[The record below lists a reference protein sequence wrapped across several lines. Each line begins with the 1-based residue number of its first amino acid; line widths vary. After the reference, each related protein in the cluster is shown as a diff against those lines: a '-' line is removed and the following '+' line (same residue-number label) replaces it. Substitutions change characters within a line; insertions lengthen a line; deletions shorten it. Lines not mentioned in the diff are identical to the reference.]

1 VQLENVVPWGR
12 NLQEYQEM
20 GLYSDTDKIKKILGC
35 GDGPASVN
43 SELTKLGVD
52 IVSID
57 PVYRF
62 SKAQIAKRVE
72 ETSGVIGEQLR
83 KNQDDFMWK
92 NIPNVDALIN
102 LRLSAMREFLDDYD
116 LGKGEGRY
124 QYQELP
130 KLSFEDQAFD
140 LVWSSHFLFLYSEHF
155 DLEFHQKA
163 VLEMLRVAKEVR
175 IFPLLNLN
183 NQISPHLSGVIE
195 FLEQNGYRC
204 KIEKTNYE
212 FQKGANEMLRITNA
226 ANR

>member
-1 VQLENVVPWGR
+1 MKLEHVVPWGR
-12 NLQEYQEM
+12 NLSEYKEM
-20 GLYSDTDKIKKILGC
+20 GLFRDTDKDKKILGC

-72 ETSGVIGEQLR
+72 ETSDVIGEQLR
-83 KNQDDFMWK
+83 KKQDDFVWK

-116 LGKGEGRY
+116 LGKEEGRY

-155 DLEFHQKA
+155 DLEFHKKS

-175 IFPLLNLN
+175 IFPLLDLN
-183 NQISPHLSGVIE
+183 NQISPHLQGVMR
-195 FLEQNGYRC
+195 FLERNGYIC
-204 KIEKTNYE
+204 KIEKSNYE
-212 FQKGANEMLRITNA
+212 FQKGANEMLRITSA

>member
-1 VQLENVVPWGR
+1 MKLENVVPWGR
-12 NLQEYQEM
+12 NLQEYKEM
-20 GLYSDTDKIKKILGC
+20 CLYGDADRAKKILGC

-43 SELTKLGVD
+43 GELRKLGVD

-57 PVYRF
+57 PIYQF
-62 SKAQIAKRVE
+62 SKSQIAKRVE
-72 ETSGVIGEQLR
+72 ETSDVISEQLR
-83 KNQDDFMWK
+83 KNQDDFVWK

-116 LGKGEGRY
+116 LGKEGRY

-130 KLSFEDQAFD
+130 ELSFEDQAFD
-140 LVWSSHFLFLYSEHF
+140 LVWSGHFLFLYSEHF
-155 DLEFHQKA
+155 NLEFHKKA

-175 IFPLLNLN
+175 IFPLLDLN
-183 NQISPHLSGVIE
+183 NQISPHLQGVMR
-195 FLEQNGYRC
+195 FLEHNGYTC

>member
-1 VQLENVVPWGR
+1 MQLENVVPWGR

-35 GDGPASVN
+35 GDGPASVH
-43 SELTKLGVD
+43 SELTKLEVD

-72 ETSGVIGEQLR
+72 ETSDVISEQLR
-83 KNQDDFMWK
+83 KNQNDFVWK

-102 LRLSAMREFLDDYD
+102 LRLSAMKEFLDDYA
-116 LGKGEGRY
+116 LGKEEGRY
-124 QYQELP
+124 QHQELP
-130 KLSFEDQAFD
+130 ELSFKDQAFD
-140 LVWSSHFLFLYSEHF
+140 LAWSSHFLFLYSEHF
-155 DLEFHQKA
+155 NLEFHQKA

-175 IFPLLNLN
+175 IFPLLDLN
-183 NQISPHLSGVIE
+183 NQISSHLSGVIE
-195 FLEQNGYRC
+195 FLEQNGYGC